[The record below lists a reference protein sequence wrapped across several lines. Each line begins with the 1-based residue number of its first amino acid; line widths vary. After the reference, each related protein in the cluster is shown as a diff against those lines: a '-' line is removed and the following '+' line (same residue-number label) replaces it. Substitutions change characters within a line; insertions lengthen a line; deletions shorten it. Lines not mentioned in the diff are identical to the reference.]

1 MVAHEK
7 VIGLAILLELAS
19 LGSRRRLD
27 SSLLQMLANQAA
39 IAITNARLYED
50 TQRQLRV
57 SALLNRASKVI
68 NSTLDTSEIL
78 QSLLAQMNELLFA
91 EAISIALVD
100 RETNELVYEIA
111 EGIGSDQIRGLR
123 LPSNQG
129 VSGWVMETAK
139 PALVHDTAQ
148 DPRFFSGADERTGHH
163 TRAMICAP
171 MQVKGE
177 VLGTLQA
184 INPRAGR
191 FSEEDLQL
199 LINLANLASTAL
211 NNAQQYARTQAA
223 EERYLSLFEDS
234 VNPILLT
241 DRDGAILEANRRAL
255 AFFGYSRQQL
265 VNQSV
270 SSLHQMTDEP
280 DAFPTFEEIGDR
292 VETFT
297 STIVDVDWQAIPVEV
312 HVKQTVSGSTEVLQ
326 WIYRDISQ
334 EVELEEMRDDLM
346 AMLVH
351 DLQSPLGNVISSLE
365 LLRYEL
371 PPDSDPI
378 FDSILDI
385 ASRSSR
391 RLQTLI
397 RSLLDITRLEAG
409 HPISGAEFVHIDEL
423 LQDARTIVQPALDRR
438 AVGLKVE
445 LPQDLPPVFVDADM
459 IGRVFMNLLDN
470 ASKYTPEAREI
481 TVHAEPAADGNQ
493 LLVILSDRGPGIP
506 MRYRDAIFEKFRR
519 LQGDGAPQGLGLGL
533 AFCRLAIE
541 AHGGR
546 IWVDDAPEGGARFNF
561 LLPTTEFTSEAEVT
575 T

>member
-1 MVAHEK
+1 
-7 VIGLAILLELAS
+7 
-19 LGSRRRLD
+19 
-27 SSLLQMLANQAA
+27 
-39 IAITNARLYED
+39 
-50 TQRQLRV
+50 
-57 SALLNRASKVI
+57 
-68 NSTLDTSEIL
+68 
-78 QSLLAQMNELLFA
+78 
-91 EAISIALVD
+91 
-100 RETNELVYEIA
+100 
-111 EGIGSDQIRGLR
+111 
-123 LPSNQG
+123 
-129 VSGWVMETAK
+129 
-139 PALVHDTAQ
+139 
-148 DPRFFSGADERTGHH
+148 
-163 TRAMICAP
+163 

-184 INPRAGR
+184 INPRAGQ

-199 LINLANLASTAL
+199 LVNLANLASTAL

-265 VNQSV
+265 VNQPI
-270 SSLHQMTDEP
+270 SSLHQASDEGRVP
-280 DAFPTFEEIGDR
+280 ALEEIGDE

-297 STIVDVDWQAIPVEV
+297 STIVDIDWQAVPVEV

-371 PPDSDPI
+371 PADSDPI

-409 HPISGAEFVHIDEL
+409 HPVSGAEFVGVDDL
-423 LQDARTIVQPALDRR
+423 LQDARAIVQPALDRR
-438 AVGLKVE
+438 AVGLRIE
-445 LPQDLPPVFVDADM
+445 LPNDLPPVFVDADM

-481 TVHAEPAADGNQ
+481 TVRAEPIADGEQ
-493 LLVILSDRGPGIP
+493 VLVVLSDRGPGIP
-506 MRYRDAIFEKFRR
+506 VRYRDAIFEKFRR

-533 AFCRLAIE
+533 AFCRLAVE

-546 IWVDDAPEGGARFNF
+546 IWVDDAPGGGAQFNF
-561 LLPTTEFTSEAEVT
+561 LLPTTEFASEAEAT
-575 T
+575 P